1 MAAAAAHDL
10 YPSPRL
16 RFPEVSTQLRLHRIP
31 MMIIVAVTEIP
42 LRLFLLHCSS
52 DQVGILE
59 VGDVVTVLETRSVG
73 GALYDALMMRRAR
86 Q

>member
-1 MAAAAAHDL
+1 
-10 YPSPRL
+10 
-16 RFPEVSTQLRLHRIP
+16 

-86 Q
+86 H